1 MPGRMA
7 RMFSGIIEETSRGNT
22 VKRTFSDYLRVV
34 FKRFLDSVG
43 GLLNRTGLT
52 PISVTLIGVAGS
64 ILAGYFVMRGEITVG
79 GLVML
84 VAWPIDALDGTMAR
98 LRGEAS
104 DWGAFVDSVSDRYSE
119 LIVLGALLY
128 YFAITNQH
136 VLELVTF
143 AAAAGS
149 VLVSYVKA
157 RAEAQS
163 FSAKEGLLTR
173 AERYLVL
180 GPCLLFNIPGVGV
193 WVVAI
198 LANFTALQRI
208 WIVRSQAH
216 SKARGL
222 KAEGETSHD

>member
-1 MPGRMA
+1 MKT
-7 RMFSGIIEETSRGNT
+7 FTDILRG
-22 VKRTFSDYLRVV
+22 S
-34 FKRFLDSVG
+34 FKWFLDPIGRFL
-43 GLLNRTGLT
+43 NRLGLT
-52 PISVTLIGVAGS
+52 PITVTIIGVIGS
-64 ILAGYFVMRGEITVG
+64 SIAAFFVARGQISLG
-79 GLVML
+79 GLIML
-84 VAWPIDALDGTMAR
+84 IAWPIDALDGTMAR

-119 LIVLGALLY
+119 LIILGALLY
-128 YFAITNQH
+128 HFATTSQPIAA
-136 VLELVTF
+136 VVTF

-180 GPCLLFNIPGVGV
+180 GPTLLFNIPLIGV
-193 WVVAI
+193 WIIAV

-208 WIVRSQAH
+208 WSVRTQAH
-216 SKARGL
+216 ADMKRMIAKESR
-222 KAEGETSHD
+222 T

>member
-1 MPGRMA
+1 M
-7 RMFSGIIEETSRGNT
+7 
-22 VKRTFSDYLRVV
+22 KKTFTDFLRVT
-34 FKRFLDSVG
+34 FKWFLDPIAG
-43 GLLNRTGLT
+43 FLNRLGLT
-52 PISVTLIGVAGS
+52 PITVTIIGVVGS
-64 ILAGYFVMRGEITVG
+64 TIAAFFVARGQIALG
-79 GLVML
+79 GLIML
-84 VAWPIDALDGTMAR
+84 IAWPVDALDGTMAR

-119 LIVLGALLY
+119 LIILGALLY
-128 YFAITNQH
+128 HFARLNEPIAAT
-136 VLELVTF
+136 VTF

-180 GPCLLFNIPGVGV
+180 GPTLLFNIPLIGV
-193 WVVAI
+193 WIIAV

-208 WIVRSQAH
+208 WGVRSQAH
-216 SKARGL
+216 ANMKRMLAKESRP
-222 KAEGETSHD
+222 

>member
-1 MPGRMA
+1 MR
-7 RMFSGIIEETSRGNT
+7 
-22 VKRTFSDYLRVV
+22 KTFTDFLRVT
-34 FKRFLDSVG
+34 FKWFLDPVGRFL
-43 GLLNRTGLT
+43 NRLGLT
-52 PISVTLIGVAGS
+52 PITVTIIGVIGS
-64 ILAGYFVMRGEITVG
+64 SIAAYFIARGQISLG

-84 VAWPIDALDGTMAR
+84 IAWPIDALDGTMAR

-119 LIVLGALLY
+119 LIVLGALLF
-128 YFAITNQH
+128 YFAMHEQH
-136 VLELVTF
+136 VAEVVTF

-163 FSAKEGLLTR
+163 FSAREGLLTR

-180 GPCLLFNIPGVGV
+180 GPSLLFNIPVIGV
-193 WVVAI
+193 WIVAI

-208 WIVRSQAH
+208 WHVRAQAH
-216 SKARGL
+216 ANTNAKRVLA
-222 KAEGETSHD
+222 KEI

>member
-1 MPGRMA
+1 MR
-7 RMFSGIIEETSRGNT
+7 
-22 VKRTFSDYLRVV
+22 RTFSDFLRVT
-34 FKRFLDSVG
+34 FKWFLDPIGRFL
-43 GLLNRTGLT
+43 NRLGLT
-52 PISVTLIGVAGS
+52 PITVTILGVVGSTIAAFFVARGQITIGG
-64 ILAGYFVMRGEITVG
+64 II
-79 GLVML
+79 ML

-119 LIVLGALLY
+119 LIILGALLY
-128 YFAITNQH
+128 YFAMHNLHIPE
-136 VLELVTF
+136 VVTF

-163 FSAKEGLLTR
+163 FSAREGLLTR

-180 GPCLLFNIPGVGV
+180 GPTLLFNIPAIGV
-193 WVVAI
+193 WIIAI

-208 WIVRSQAH
+208 WYVRAQAH
-216 SKARGL
+216 ANAKRVLAKESR
-222 KAEGETSHD
+222 T

>member
-1 MPGRMA
+1 VR
-7 RMFSGIIEETSRGNT
+7 
-22 VKRTFSDYLRVV
+22 KTFTEILRVA
-34 FKRFLDSVG
+34 FKWFLDPIAKF
-43 GLLNRTGLT
+43 LNRLGLT
-52 PISVTLIGVAGS
+52 PITVTIIGVIGS
-64 ILAGYFVMRGEITVG
+64 SIAAYFIARGQVTIG

-84 VAWPIDALDGTMAR
+84 IAWPIDALDGTMAR

-119 LIVLGALLY
+119 LIILGALLY
-128 YFAITNQH
+128 YFAMQSQH
-136 VLELVTF
+136 VAEVVTF

-163 FSAKEGLLTR
+163 FSAREGLLTR

-180 GPCLLFNIPGVGV
+180 GPSLLFNIPLIGV
-193 WVVAI
+193 WIIAV

-208 WIVRSQAH
+208 WYVRAQAH
-216 SKARGL
+216 ANAKRVLAKESR
-222 KAEGETSHD
+222 T

>member
-1 MPGRMA
+1 MR
-7 RMFSGIIEETSRGNT
+7 
-22 VKRTFSDYLRVV
+22 RTFSDTLRVV
-34 FKRFLDSVG
+34 FRGVLEPISR
-43 GLLNRTGLT
+43 LLNRTGIT
-52 PISVTLIGVAGS
+52 PITITLLGVAGNV
-64 ILAGYFVMRGEITVG
+64 LAAYFVARGQVSLG

-119 LIVLGALLY
+119 LFVLGGLLY
-128 YFAITNQH
+128 YFATVDQH
-136 VLELVTF
+136 LIGVVTF

-149 VLVSYVKA
+149 VMVSYVKA

-180 GPCLLFNIPGVGV
+180 GPCLLFNIPAVGV
-193 WVVAI
+193 WIVAI
-198 LANFTALQRI
+198 LANITALQRI
-208 WIVRSQAH
+208 LVVRAQAH
-216 SKARGL
+216 ASAKRLIPEESK
-222 KAEGETSHD
+222 